1 VLVDRALEE
10 HRGWLRRFSAGR
22 RARFALLGGA
32 LLLGPGMLTAAAW
45 ASASPAASPSPATS
59 PSLISASAP
68 PTVSSP
74 AGSPEA
80 TPSVNPSA
88 EAAAGDPSAEVFL
101 ENCSGCHGTR
111 GEGAFGPPLAPAGFA
126 SLVATMVEE
135 GGIQMPSFSDQLS
148 DTQIQGVAGYVAST
162 IADPAS
168 HAAVASDGG
177 VVYRLYCSGC
187 HSTTGRGGA
196 LTRGRNAPN
205 IAQYPPAEALAAM
218 ILGRGNMPVFAGNTL
233 DVTQQTAVALYVEHL
248 VPPASPGGAGLG
260 YLGPVPE
267 GAVGALAL
275 LTLIFVAVWLAWKS
289 RRAAA

>member
-1 VLVDRALEE
+1 VLVDRVLEE
-10 HRGWLRRFSAGR
+10 HRAWWRRFSAGR
-22 RARFALLGGA
+22 RARLALLGAA
-32 LLLGPGMLTAAAW
+32 LLLVPGVLAAAAW
-45 ASASPAASPSPATS
+45 ASASPVASPSPVPS

-68 PTVSSP
+68 ATVSPPASSVASPVATESP
-74 AGSPEA
+74 APAPGSG
-80 TPSVNPSA
+80 A
-88 EAAAGDPSAEVFL
+88 ELFL
-101 ENCSGCHGTR
+101 QNCSGCHGSR
-111 GEGAFGPPLAPAGFA
+111 GEGAFGPPLAPAGFP
-126 SLVATMVEE
+126 SLVATMVTQ
-135 GGIQMPSFSDQLS
+135 GGIQMPAFGSQLS
-148 DTQIQGVAGYVAST
+148 QDQIQSIAEYVAAT

-168 HAAVASDGG
+168 HAAVASEGG

-275 LTLIFVAVWLAWKS
+275 LILIFVAVWLAWKS
-289 RRAAA
+289 RKAAA